1 MKQRVY
7 EDEFGNRFRIVNNG
21 KKITCFLRLYGEN
34 KERKIGEVVKTKNGT
49 KRFVKKEFK
58 RKDAVLRIKSAFGFP
73 YFLMELLHK
82 KGNVKEVEVKVIEKE
97 SGKIESYVTPMQTLM
112 EKGETKIF
120 PETEKRI
127 YLPINNFK
135 RR

>member
-1 MKQRVY
+1 MKQKVF
-7 EDEFGNRFRIVNNG
+7 EDEFGNRFKIINDG
-21 KKITCFLRLYGEN
+21 KKIACYLQLYGES
-34 KERKIGEVVKTKNGT
+34 KERRIGEVIKTSRGI
-49 KRFVKKEFK
+49 KRFVKREFK

-73 YFLMELLHK
+73 YFLMKLLHEK
-82 KGNVKEVEVKVIEKE
+82 ANVKEVEVKVIEKE
-97 SGKIESYVTPMQTLM
+97 SGKIERYVIPLKTLL

-127 YLPINNFK
+127 YLSINEFE